1 MCHGFLVHFAYIFIK
16 LKRPISQRNLRL
28 SDEITDKLQNCTVS
42 CDKALYQTLHALPF
56 FLGCFPTQ
64 PVSALTLWV
73 APPKVVLH
81 LRMFHRPR
89 LSGDCFVIYVQI
101 YDI

>member
-42 CDKALYQTLHALPF
+42 CDKALYQTLHALHF
-56 FLGCFPTQ
+56 IWVVFLLSQC
-64 PVSALTLWV
+64 
-73 APPKVVLH
+73 
-81 LRMFHRPR
+81 LRSHCGWLLLKLFY
-89 LSGDCFVIYVQI
+89 I
-101 YDI
+101 